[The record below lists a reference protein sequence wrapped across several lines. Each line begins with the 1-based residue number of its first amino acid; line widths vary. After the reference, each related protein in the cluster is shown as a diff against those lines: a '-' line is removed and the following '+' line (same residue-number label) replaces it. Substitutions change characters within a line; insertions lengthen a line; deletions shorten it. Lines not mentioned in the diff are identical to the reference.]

1 MIKNLLYIL
10 AAIVI
15 THSQYA
21 LAHDGGH
28 ELVTES
34 HAIEIAYEVT
44 TQFIENDPG
53 LGFGKLS
60 NSWKKLPI
68 NAGRVH
74 QKGKGFYIISLT
86 NEKEGKS
93 LYVLMSVTGDVYDA
107 NLSGKFEGL
116 N

>member
-1 MIKNLLYIL
+1 MIKHLLFIISF
-10 AAIVI
+10 IVI
-15 THSQYA
+15 THSQFA

-28 ELVTES
+28 ELVTEPQ
-34 HAIEIAYEVT
+34 AIEIAYEVA

-68 NAGRVH
+68 NARRVH
-74 QKGKGFYIISLT
+74 KKGNGFYIISLM

-93 LYVLMSVTGDVYDA
+93 LYILMSVTGDVYDA